1 MQSPAKEKAK
11 GQKSKWPT
19 TTGQELLTLCTRC
32 NHAPERRMTES
43 AEQSASSLGFS
54 SLLPSTSSC
63 KESHTCLS
71 TIRIAQHLRHALRK
85 SLCIGLKF
93 IRNEGADIDAVLVVE
108 LGSKLK
114 FQFLW
119 QY

>member
-1 MQSPAKEKAK
+1 M
-11 GQKSKWPT
+11 
-19 TTGQELLTLCTRC
+19 
-32 NHAPERRMTES
+32 
-43 AEQSASSLGFS
+43 
-54 SLLPSTSSC
+54 
-63 KESHTCLS
+63 
-71 TIRIAQHLRHALRK
+71 AQHLRHALRK